1 MFFRVHKSLTVLCQ
15 SLRDD
20 NRISKREMSLCY
32 KGKAILAPMVRVGTL
47 PMRLLALKYGADI
60 VYAEEIIDFKI
71 LKTTRIENKL
81 LGTVDFVLTDG
92 TVVFRTCDAEK
103 QRVVFQMGTADPE
116 RALKVAKLLENDVAG
131 IDVNMGCPKDYS
143 CKGGMGAALLTQ
155 PDTVRKILTT
165 LVQGVS
171 KPVTCKI
178 RILPTVEETIAFA
191 KMVEETG
198 IVALAVHGR
207 EKHERSRDPVHI
219 NVIREVAKAVSIPV
233 IANGVSL
240 MINTYKDIEKYRQEA
255 GCSSVMLARAAQ
267 WNPSIFR
274 KEGRLSASEVIT
286 EYIKL
291 AINFDNNF
299 GNTKYCLQR
308 LLHEDTT
315 STEALQLLHAKEML
329 EICEIWNLTSYYEDA
344 VQRRTHKMETMK
356 DNENEKRKRKRS
368 NLSSEITEMKVKYL
382 RKLYTGGVTP
392 KGILLEWSRRNS
404 IKQPTYETIEREE
417 DRWFKSVVVVGDK
430 KYSSTEWEGSKK
442 AAEQAAAIVCLQS
455 MGVHDGR
462 LKTEST

>member
-1 MFFRVHKSLTVLCQ
+1 MDVNK
-15 SLRDD
+15 
-20 NRISKREMSLCY
+20 ISKGEMSLCY
-32 KGKAILAPMVRVGTL
+32 KEKVILAPMVRVGTL

-92 TVVFRTCDAEK
+92 TVVFRTCEAEK
-103 QRVVFQMGTADPE
+103 QNVVFQMGTADPE

-143 CKGGMGAALLTQ
+143 CKGGMGAALLSQ
-155 PDTVRKILTT
+155 PDNVHKILTT

-171 KPVTCKI
+171 MPVTCKI
-178 RILPTVEETIAFA
+178 RILPTIEETVGFA

-240 MINTYKDIEKYRQEA
+240 LVNTYKDIEKYRQET

-274 KEGRLSASEVIT
+274 KEGCLSASQVIT

-291 AINFDNNF
+291 AIDFDNNF

-315 STEALQLLHAKEML
+315 SSEALQLLHAKEMRD
-329 EICEIWNLTSYYEDA
+329 ICEIWNLTSYFDDA
-344 VQRRTHKMETMK
+344 VQRRKHKMETMK
-356 DNENEKRKRKRS
+356 HDENEKRKRKS
-368 NLSSEITEMKVKYL
+368 SDSSSEITEIKVKYL
-382 RKLYTGGVTP
+382 RKMYTGGVTP
-392 KGILLEWSRRNS
+392 KGILLEWSRRNR

-417 DRWFKSVVVVGDK
+417 DRWFKSVVLVGDK

-455 MGVHDGR
+455 LGVHDGR
-462 LKTEST
+462 LKAEST

>member
-240 MINTYKDIEKYRQEA
+240 MINTYKDIEKYRQET

-329 EICEIWNLTSYYEDA
+329 EI
-344 VQRRTHKMETMK
+344 
-356 DNENEKRKRKRS
+356 
-368 NLSSEITEMKVKYL
+368 
-382 RKLYTGGVTP
+382 
-392 KGILLEWSRRNS
+392 
-404 IKQPTYETIEREE
+404 
-417 DRWFKSVVVVGDK
+417 
-430 KYSSTEWEGSKK
+430 
-442 AAEQAAAIVCLQS
+442 
-455 MGVHDGR
+455 
-462 LKTEST
+462 

>member
-1 MFFRVHKSLTVLCQ
+1 
-15 SLRDD
+15 
-20 NRISKREMSLCY
+20 MSLCY

-198 IVALAVHGR
+198 IVAVAVHGR

-240 MINTYKDIEKYRQEA
+240 MINTYKDIEKYRQET

-329 EICEIWNLTSYYEDA
+329 EICEIWNLTSYYDDA